1 MNANQQ
7 ITYLSK
13 TEEVSM
19 GDAWFEHATID
30 HFWIKRRFEVLS
42 KLVSDVGSNNLV
54 IGEIGS
60 GSGVVQR
67 QFEMEYNRAVDG
79 FDLNE
84 YALKR
89 SIAEISPTYCYNI
102 HDRNPSFKEKY
113 DVILLFDVI
122 EHIEDA
128 KGFLESCLF
137 HLKDGG
143 RLIINVPA
151 KKYLMSN
158 YDIAAG
164 HVMRYLPS
172 DFKLLEEKLS
182 LKTVSWTYW
191 GFLFIPML
199 LVRKML
205 IAGEKDK
212 DKILTSGFSK
222 KSNLVNK
229 ILGFLGSIEIIPQH
243 FTGTS
248 LMWVFKK
255 N

>member
-1 MNANQQ
+1 MPANQQ

-19 GDAWFEHATID
+19 GDAWFELATID
-30 HFWIKRRFEVLS
+30 HFWIKRRFEVLR
-42 KLVSDVGSNNLV
+42 KLVPDAGDRNLS

-67 QFEMEYNRAVDG
+67 QFEIEFDRTVDG

-89 SIAEISPTYCYNI
+89 SIAQRSASYCYNI
-102 HDRNPSFKEKY
+102 HDRNPDFKEKY
-113 DVILLFDVI
+113 DAILLFDVI
-122 EHIEDA
+122 EHIDDA

-137 HLKDGG
+137 HLKEGG

-158 YDIAAG
+158 YDVAAG
-164 HVMRYLPS
+164 HVMRYVAR
-172 DFKLLEEKLS
+172 DFRKLESALALETLA
-182 LKTVSWTYW
+182 WTYW
-191 GFLFIPML
+191 GFWFIPIL

-205 IAGEKDK
+205 VAGCKDK
-212 DKILTSGFSK
+212 DKVLGSGFSK
-222 KSNLVNK
+222 KSALINK
-229 ILGFLGSIEIIPQH
+229 LFGFLGSLETIPQH

-255 N
+255 